1 MIGLDTNVLVRHL
14 TQDEPK
20 QARLASALI
29 ADVCSIEEPGY
40 INRVVICEV
49 VWVLERA
56 YRYDRATIAGGIE
69 TILRTADLR
78 VENEKAVW
86 AALSSYQEGYDFAD
100 ALIGETNLMAGVAD
114 TRTFDKQASRL
125 DAFQLI
131 GSTK

>member
-20 QARLASALI
+20 QARLASTLI
-29 ADVCSIEEPGY
+29 AEACSLEEPGY

-56 YRYDRATIAGGIE
+56 YRYDRATIADCIE

-78 VENEKAVW
+78 VENEKAAW
-86 AALSSYQEGYDFAD
+86 AALSRYHEGYDFAD
-100 ALIGETNLMAGVAD
+100 ALIGETNVMAGVSE
-114 TRTFDKQASRL
+114 TRTFDKRAARL
-125 DAFQLI
+125 
-131 GSTK
+131 STFHLVG